1 MHPNQRVKEKRKAGD
16 FNAALSLGREL
27 LKEHPEDKFLK
38 NEIGWVLYGKLKND
52 VQHARANPDQTSKQS
67 VGQQVRNYLQ
77 EYSRLNLDRPDLLFS
92 LLTSWAFKA
101 PGTESFLPGYVKWA
115 GLGSYRS
122 EDYDSN
128 KGDGDRVFDP
138 LIEDVVRKSAKWSVD
153 QDDGELHK
161 FLVSMIDHVLDRA
174 DVQKPQWLHYHKA
187 LLLER
192 LGRLEEAES
201 MILSVIRSKP
211 KEFWAWHALAKIK
224 EQSDP
229 KLSLSYYA
237 KSCECCLD
245 EKFGVRVYENLGRVA
260 ADVGKIDL
268 AKWATD
274 KTAEIH
280 TTQDWRFKQSLR
292 DMLESDWYASA
303 PSLANPQQEIE
314 ALAKLASH
322 SLYADSPVHPGNY
335 LGTFTTKNGKE
346 RYKISVN
353 RAGQISELTCDNK
366 DLAQIDDLNIGL
378 PLNAKIFDDNDRL
391 ILIEAVARPDGSLFD
406 SVQQAHGVLDHQNID
421 KQLAS
426 VYLTDSDF
434 CVLRYSDH
442 GGIASLQPG
451 ASVLLRYTEF
461 RDRKNVHHYEITDFK
476 ETRWCKKVHGS
487 INLNPKGF
495 GFVDDVFVPPN
506 VANKFSD
513 GETVTLVAA
522 LKENKSKNELGWRA
536 LGTGVA
542 DVLELDQ
549 FRESG

>member
-1 MHPNQRVKEKRKAGD
+1 MHPNQRVKEKRQAGD
-16 FNAALSLGREL
+16 LNSALALGREL
-27 LKEHPEDKFLK
+27 LKEHSEDRFLK
-38 NEIGWVLYGKLKND
+38 NEIGWVLYEKLKND
-52 VQHARANPDQTSKQS
+52 VQHARANPDQTSNQA

-77 EYSRLNLDRPDLLFS
+77 EYSRLNLERPDLLFS
-92 LLTSWAFKA
+92 LLTSWAFKS
-101 PGTESFLPGYVKWA
+101 PGTEHFLPGYVKWA

-161 FLVSMIDHVLDRA
+161 FLVSMIDHVLEKA
-174 DVQKPQWLHYHKA
+174 DVQRPQWLHYHKA

-201 MILSVIRSKP
+201 MILPVIRSKP

-224 EQSDP
+224 EQSDL

-260 ADVGKIDL
+260 ASVGKVDL

-274 KTAEIH
+274 RTAEIH
-280 TTQDWRFKQSLR
+280 TKQDWRFKQSLR

-303 PSLANPQQEIE
+303 PDLANPQLEID
-314 ALAKLASH
+314 ALAELASRG
-322 SLYADSPVHPGNY
+322 LYAGSPVHPGNY
-335 LGTFTTKNGKE
+335 LGTFTAKNGKE
-346 RYKISVN
+346 RSKISVN
-353 RAGQISELTCDNK
+353 RAGQISELTCDQK
-366 DLAQIDDLNIGL
+366 DLAQIDTLDLGSPI
-378 PLNAKIFDDNDRL
+378 NAKVFEDNDRL
-391 ILIEAVARPDGSLFD
+391 ILVEAAARPEGHLFD
-406 SVQQAHGVLDHQNID
+406 SVQQAHGVVDHQNID

-426 VYLTDSDF
+426 VYLTDSEF
-434 CVLRYSDH
+434 FVLRYSDH
-442 GGIASLQPG
+442 DGIESLQPG
-451 ASVLLRYTEF
+451 ASVLLKYTEF
-461 RDRKNVHHYEITDFK
+461 RDRKNVHLYEMAEFK
-476 ETRWCKKVHGS
+476 ETQWFKKVHGQIS
-487 INLNPKGF
+487 LNPNGF
-495 GFVDDVFVPPN
+495 GFVDNVFVPPGIAQN
-506 VANKFSD
+506 FTD

-522 LKENKSKNELGWRA
+522 VKENKKRRELGWVA

-542 DVLELDQ
+542 DVVKIDQ
-549 FRESG
+549 FRKRG